1 MSDVYAIV
9 LSGMQAAQAQ
19 LTVGAN
25 NIANAN
31 TPGFKSSRVD
41 LAELSGGGVAVSGTT
56 LDPTPGAIGPDGKPG
71 SNVDLAG
78 ELVNLS
84 QDKTLYNANA
94 LVIKTQDRMMGAL
107 LDIFDSSGERRRN

>member
-1 MSDVYAIV
+1 MSDVYAIA
-9 LSGMQAAQAQ
+9 LSGMQAAQTQ
-19 LTVGAN
+19 LAVGAN
-25 NIANAN
+25 NIANSN

-41 LAELSGGGVAVSGTT
+41 LVELSGGGVAVSGTT
-56 LDPTPGAIGPDGKPG
+56 QDTTPGAIGPDGQPG

-84 QDKTLYNANA
+84 RDKPLYNANA

-107 LDIFDSSGERRRN
+107 LDIFDSSGERRRH